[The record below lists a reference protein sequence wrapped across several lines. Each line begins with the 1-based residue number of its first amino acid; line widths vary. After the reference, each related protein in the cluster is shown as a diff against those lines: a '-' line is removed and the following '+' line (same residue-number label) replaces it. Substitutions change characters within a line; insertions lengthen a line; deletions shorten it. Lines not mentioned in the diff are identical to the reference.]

1 MDTQTCLNHLPLPR
15 WHTFQVKNIFTII
28 FGGWNKI
35 LQFFLSVAKC
45 HASHKAQPTGF
56 KKRAHLCKDYGF
68 PGRARGTHV
77 WQGVQRWSPAF
88 MGLIASKTA
97 TQSQKRFLTKR
108 QSGLESAQS
117 GLGISSKLWNV
128 EYHLIS
134 PLDTPATGPKHAG
147 EDPRT
152 LPHSLGLVSSKLRS
166 PRKKRFLTKRQSGL
180 ESDGQICRF
189 RPISSTLR
197 NVV

>member
-1 MDTQTCLNHLPLPR
+1 
-15 WHTFQVKNIFTII
+15 
-28 FGGWNKI
+28 
-35 LQFFLSVAKC
+35 
-45 HASHKAQPTGF
+45 
-56 KKRAHLCKDYGF
+56 
-68 PGRARGTHV
+68 
-77 WQGVQRWSPAF
+77 

-117 GLGISSKLWNV
+117 GLGISSKLRNV

-166 PRKKRFLTKRQSGL
+166 PRKKRFSTKRQSGL
-180 ESDGQICRF
+180 ESDGQISS
-189 RPISSTLR
+189 ISSFRRISSKLR
-197 NVV
+197 NVEYQLILPLYTPARGPKLAGRVLGPSPAYLGLVSSKLRSPCKKRFSTKRQSGLQSDGQISSISSNFVEIAKC